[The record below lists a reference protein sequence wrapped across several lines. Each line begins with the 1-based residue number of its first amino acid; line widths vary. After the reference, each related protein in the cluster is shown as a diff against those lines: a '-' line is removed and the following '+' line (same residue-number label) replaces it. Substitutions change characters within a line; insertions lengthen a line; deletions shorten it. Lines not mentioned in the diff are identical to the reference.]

1 MVEITKG
8 VGKVVVQELHG
19 ILKLVWVCKVLLDKV
34 VDEVADMADRAD
46 FTDVTL
52 VREDTEDI
60 TDVTLGMLIIV

>member
-1 MVEITKG
+1 M
-8 VGKVVVQELHG
+8 VVQELHG
-19 ILKLVWVCKVLLDKV
+19 ILKLVWVREVLLDKV

-46 FTDVTL
+46 YTDVTL

>member
-1 MVEITKG
+1 MG
-8 VGKVVVQELHG
+8 Y
-19 ILKLVWVCKVLLDKV
+19 WSWCKFAKSSLRDKV